1 MSEISRTCFRSS
13 NLPFSSRKCSSSSER
28 SKWSSIEGLP
38 RPGTMR
44 ISVRPART
52 ASSTTFWIAGLSTI
66 GSISFGCAFVPGRNR
81 VPSPAAG
88 MTAFL
93 TFIRRPL
100 WTGTGAYR
108 QAGPSENLACS
119 RLPALEERLDDAG
132 IELLAGLTLYLLNGL
147 LGRQRRAMRPV
158 VRERLPGV
166 GDGDDARCERDLLA
180 LHPEVALAVPAL
192 VVGSRDVLRPPKQ

>member
-1 MSEISRTCFRSS
+1 MISTS
-13 NLPFSSRKCSSSSER
+13 
-28 SKWSSIEGLP
+28 G
-38 RPGTMR
+38 
-44 ISVRPART
+44 VPAR
-52 ASSTTFWIAGLSTI
+52 AAPSTTYWIAGLSTI
-66 GSISFGCAFVPGRNR
+66 GSISFGCAFVAGRNR

-147 LGRQRRAMRPV
+147 LGRQRGAMRPV

-180 LHPEVALAVPAL
+180 LPAL
-192 VVGSRDVLRPPKQ
+192 GVGPRDPPRQPKQRRAALGEDGAADLGMGLHVRVFLGRELGRLGPDFLRNPDLSEVVNE